1 MAALLAILAAVVGGQ
16 AIGLVLAGLGL
27 PAWLTLAD
35 LILNLAVD
43 EVKLLVAIHPAF
55 AHLNEQLRSG
65 KPKHIA
71 AMNAR
76 DLAFRLS
83 RPEDYSPHNHLG
95 MGM

>member
-35 LILNLAVD
+35 LILNLTVD
-43 EVKLLVAIHPAF
+43 EVKLLTAIHPAF
-55 AHLNEQLRSG
+55 ALLHEELKNG
-65 KPKHIA
+65 KNKHA
-71 AMNAR
+71 AVSSAR
-76 DLAFRLS
+76 EMALRLS
-83 RPEDYSPHNHLG
+83 KPEDFSPHNHLG